1 MDQDY
6 ELNQDGKDRRMDQD
20 YVLNQDGKDGR
31 MDQDYVLNQDGK
43 DGRID
48 QDIHFKKKI
57 ALSILNELSR
67 ICTVLLPKILSSS
80 I

>member
-1 MDQDY
+1 MERDERMDQDY
-6 ELNQDGKDRRMDQD
+6 ELNQDGKDR
-20 YVLNQDGKDGR
+20 R

-57 ALSILNELSR
+57 ALSILNEL
-67 ICTVLLPKILSSS
+67 
-80 I
+80 

>member
-1 MDQDY
+1 MIKKATQKGLLF
-6 ELNQDGKDRRMDQD
+6 LNQDGKDR
-20 YVLNQDGKDGR
+20 R

-57 ALSILNELSR
+57 ALSILNEL
-67 ICTVLLPKILSSS
+67 
-80 I
+80 